1 MLNTIV
7 LAALS
12 AALLVQSPSALT
24 ARLTPEQA
32 AEIALLMP
40 DTARTMGTLGACE
53 RLNPELGQRLAPVFN
68 TPTDDADKA
77 AVQEYMRQAYERG
90 KASPEAESVTAE
102 ACQAAAA
109 DLQTQIANLQQAQAE
124 AQASELTPEQS
135 AQAERAMTLV
145 LRTVE
150 ILGSCETIMPAGTAE
165 QMRAA
170 FDQGGDPEARRLL
183 LDAYERGKASPASSG
198 RTMESCMADITA
210 VSQELQSLQTEM
222 QAAFSAD

>member
-7 LAALS
+7 IAAFS

-24 ARLTPEQA
+24 ARLTAEQA

-40 DTARTMGTLGACE
+40 DTARTVGTLGACE
-53 RLNPELGQRLAPVFN
+53 RLNPEMGQRLAPVFN

-90 KASPEAESVTAE
+90 KASPEAETVTAE

-109 DLQTQIANLQQAQAE
+109 DLQTQIANLQQARVE

-135 AQAERAMTLV
+135 ALVDQAKRLTLR
-145 LRTVE
+145 LVE
-150 ILGSCETIMPAGTAE
+150 NLGSCEAVMPAGTAE
-165 QMRAA
+165 LMKAG
-170 FDQGGDPEARRLL
+170 FDKGGDPEVRRLL
-183 LDAYERGKASPASSG
+183 LDAYERGKTSPAAAN
-198 RTMESCMADITA
+198 RTIDSCMADITA
-210 VSQELQSLQTEM
+210 VAEELQNLQTEM
-222 QAAFSAD
+222 QTAFSAD

>member
-53 RLNPELGQRLAPVFN
+53 RLIPELGLHLAPVFN
-68 TPTDDADKA
+68 TPTDDAGKA

-109 DLQTQIANLQQAQAE
+109 DLQTQIANLQQVQAE
-124 AQASELTPEQS
+124 AQASELTPEQ
-135 AQAERAMTLV
+135 AALVDRAMTLT
-145 LRTVE
+145 LRLVE
-150 ILGSCETIMPAGTAE
+150 NLGSCEAVMPAGTAE
-165 QMRAA
+165 LMKAG
-170 FDQGGDPEARRLL
+170 FEKSGDPEARRLL